1 MSQQQPTSPENASVS
16 GEPGN
21 PHSINEVVAQAA
33 PITSTMPS
41 IPKVIS
47 LIVLVAVLLGISI
60 LFFRVMATF
69 MVPLFLAAVLT
80 VVFRPLHVWVLDKLG
95 GRNQLAALATTLLI
109 SLGVIVPTT
118 LLGWMAFVETSR
130 IAKVVLENAKAESP
144 AASGQDAEELPDGV
158 DHLEDHDEAAEEGKE
173 SSWTESLSSLMNP
186 FTNWYQA
193 NVSNQF
199 DPAKLAQDLAKQ
211 AVQVGLV
218 GVQAIVS
225 LLIGT
230 AIMVFALYFFF
241 ADGPRILETL
251 MHLSP
256 MDDDYERELLA
267 QFASVSRAVVLATLL
282 SAFVQGIL
290 GGIGYYFVVDD
301 WAPASVLAQYGG
313 SLDAVPK
320 DLQVHPPVILLTV
333 LTMLLAIV
341 PFVGATAVWIPVVLW
356 VYFAQGDMWPAIGMA
371 FYGVLVVSS
380 IDNLIKPLVLHG
392 QSNLHPLLA
401 LLSVLG
407 GIHLLGP
414 IGILVG
420 PMLVAFMQTLLLM
433 LRKELDVLAEE
444 NGEMTKSRLKARR
457 ATAPLSGSDPA

>member
-1 MSQQQPTSPENASVS
+1 MSQPQPTPPEKQAASC
-16 GEPGN
+16 EPTI
-21 PHSINEVVAQAA
+21 PHSINEVIAQAA

-47 LIVLVAVLLGISI
+47 LMVLVAVLLGISI
-60 LFFRVMATF
+60 LFFRVMAIF

-80 VVFRPLHVWVLDKLG
+80 VVFRPLHVRVLNELG
-95 GRNQLAALATTLLI
+95 GRNQLAALVTTLLI
-109 SLGVIVPTT
+109 SLGVVVPTT

-130 IAKVVLENAKAESP
+130 IAKVVLENSKAEAP
-144 AASGQDAEELPDGV
+144 VAATGEEAEVLPDGV
-158 DHLEDHDEAAEEGKE
+158 DHLEEHDETAEEGKE
-173 SSWTESLSSLMNP
+173 SSWTEMLSSALDP
-186 FTNWYQA
+186 FTGWYQR
-193 NVSNQF
+193 NVSEQF
-199 DPAKLAQDLAKQ
+199 DPAKLAQEVAKQ

-218 GVQAIVS
+218 GVQAIVG

-256 MDDDYERELLA
+256 MDDDYERELLV

-301 WAPASVLAQYGG
+301 WAPANVLAQYGG
-313 SLDAVPK
+313 NLDAVPQ

-341 PFVGATAVWIPVVLW
+341 PFVGATAVWIPVALW
-356 VYFAQGDMWPAIGMA
+356 VYFAQGDTWPAIGMA
-371 FYGVLVVSS
+371 LYGVLVVSS

-433 LRKELDVLAEE
+433 LRKELDVLSEE

-457 ATAPLSGSDPA
+457 ATAAAIPQD

>member
-1 MSQQQPTSPENASVS
+1 VSQPQPTPPEKQPASS
-16 GEPGN
+16 EPTT
-21 PHSINEVVAQAA
+21 PHSINEVIAQAA

-109 SLGVIVPTT
+109 SLGVVVPTT

-130 IAKVVLENAKAESP
+130 IAKVVLENAKAEAP
-144 AASGQDAEELPDGV
+144 AAATGEEAEVLPDGV
-158 DHLEDHDEAAEEGKE
+158 DHLEEHDEAAEEGKE
-173 SSWTESLSSLMNP
+173 SSWTKMLSTALDP
-186 FTNWYQA
+186 FTGWYQR
-193 NVSNQF
+193 NVSEQF
-199 DPAKLAQDLAKQ
+199 DPAKLAQEVAKQ

-218 GVQAIVS
+218 GVQAIVG

-256 MDDDYERELLA
+256 MDDDYERELLV

-301 WAPASVLAQYGG
+301 WAPANVLAQYGG
-313 SLDAVPK
+313 NLDAVPQ

-356 VYFAQGDMWPAIGMA
+356 VYFAQGDTWPAIGMA
-371 FYGVLVVSS
+371 IYGVLVVSS

-433 LRKELDVLAEE
+433 LRKELDVLSEE

-457 ATAPLSGSDPA
+457 ATAAAIPRG